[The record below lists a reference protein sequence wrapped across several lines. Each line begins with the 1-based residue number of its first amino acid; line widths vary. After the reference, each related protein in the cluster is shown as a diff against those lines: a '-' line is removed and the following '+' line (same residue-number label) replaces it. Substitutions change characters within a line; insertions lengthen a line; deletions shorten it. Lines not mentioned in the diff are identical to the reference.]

1 MAIVAIIKVDEER
14 HRAGSC
20 DNEADVMVV
29 LERDSYTTSREGKK
43 EEQSPFVLFERHF
56 FRI

>member
-1 MAIVAIIKVDEER
+1 MAIVATIKADEER

-20 DNEADVMVV
+20 DNEADAMAG
-29 LERDSYTTSREGKK
+29 LERESDTASREGKK
-43 EEQSPFVLFERHF
+43 EEQSPCVLFVRHF